1 MKYAN
6 IWKGMTVPQ
15 MDCLDIISSSGEDHS
30 THIVPQDS
38 EPVAT
43 FALGRFSEDHGMHY
57 VSLTE
62 TYAQHI
68 REREN
73 DQDDGCGMSETNENF
88 TDQQSGTG
96 IREAEASQ
104 RQVKILER
112 NENDTYLTRSSIGT
126 SSEGFFGVIPDEIV
140 DMIFKFITFGARIS
154 AMVNG
159 YRSLFIV
166 CRRSDEL
173 FYLPTR
179 NSSSSYEKGYGPWI
193 AQYFARL

>member
-1 MKYAN
+1 
-6 IWKGMTVPQ
+6 
-15 MDCLDIISSSGEDHS
+15 
-30 THIVPQDS
+30 
-38 EPVAT
+38 
-43 FALGRFSEDHGMHY
+43 MHY

-73 DQDDGCGMSETNENF
+73 DQDDGYGMSETNENF

-96 IREAEASQ
+96 IREEREPEAGQS
-104 RQVKILER
+104 QVKIMER

-126 SSEGFFGVIPDEIV
+126 SSEGFFGVLPDEIV

-179 NSSSSYEKGYGPWI
+179 NSSSSYEKGYGPSI
-193 AQYFARL
+193 AQYFEPL